1 MFQFQVGCSIL
12 GVYLKYAHKYT
23 SSILKT
29 NLIPTKKYTFCILF
43 AVYFDYIKCILQVY
57 YKMVRELVHLS
68 KILLQWLC
76 NRENGKKIKNIMIKR
91 LLIFNK
97 LVLDKTEAEIFNPIW
112 STKGAHTSA
121 LHVSHWGRSG
131 ENLANLIWLKQH

>member
-97 LVLDKTEAEIFNPIW
+97 LVLDKTEAEINQPHLKHQRCPHKCLTCEPLGKVWGKFGKFNL
-112 STKGAHTSA
+112 T
-121 LHVSHWGRSG
+121 
-131 ENLANLIWLKQH
+131 